1 MRRLR
6 RAFEIIAI
14 AAGFITVFAP
24 PASAH
29 AFLDR
34 AVPAVGSVVR
44 APPTEIRLRFTQRL
58 EPAFSG
64 IRVFDRD
71 GKQVDRG
78 DARLDATDATLLRVS
93 LPVLPAGVYRVTWRV
108 LSVDAHVT
116 EGDFTFDV
124 AP

>member
-1 MRRLR
+1 MRRLLR
-6 RAFEIIAI
+6 PLAIVAI
-14 AAGFITVFAP
+14 AAALAP
-24 PASAH
+24 AAGAH
-29 AFLDR
+29 AVLER

-64 IRVFDRD
+64 IRVFDRS

-78 DARLDATDATLLRVS
+78 DARVDATNAALLRVS
-93 LPVLPAGVYRVTWRV
+93 LPALPSGAYRVSWRV

-116 EGDFTFDV
+116 EGEFTFDV